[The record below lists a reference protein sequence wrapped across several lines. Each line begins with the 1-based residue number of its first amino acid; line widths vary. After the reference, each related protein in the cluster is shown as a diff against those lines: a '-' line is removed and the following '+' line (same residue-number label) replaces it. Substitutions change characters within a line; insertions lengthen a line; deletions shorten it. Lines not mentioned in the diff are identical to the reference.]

1 MAHNNLHVV
10 EVYVDPRQL
19 VRWRRRAHNGQIIAA
34 SGEGYSSLA
43 ECHEAIFRVFG
54 VPWTID
60 IVLPEAAEHPATIDD
75 PWQRGDRAFEERAV
89 KDEESW

>member
-1 MAHNNLHVV
+1 MAHNNPHVV

-60 IVLPEAAEHPATIDD
+60 IVLPAGD
-75 PWQRGDRAFEERAV
+75 PWQRGDREFEDRAV